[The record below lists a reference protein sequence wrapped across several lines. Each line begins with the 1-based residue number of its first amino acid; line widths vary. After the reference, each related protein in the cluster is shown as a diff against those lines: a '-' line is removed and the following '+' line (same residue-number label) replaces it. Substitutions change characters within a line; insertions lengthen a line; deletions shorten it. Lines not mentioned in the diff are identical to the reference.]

1 MAVTDVRIICQ
12 VVKNSNYKYVSV
24 DNCGHSRNK
33 WKKNKMTA
41 KIENIKWNQR
51 EIIQSV
57 NIIIEIHNLSV
68 LPVVDWRQ

>member
-1 MAVTDVRIICQ
+1 M
-12 VVKNSNYKYVSV
+12 SV
-24 DNCGHSRNK
+24 NNCGHSRK
-33 WKKNKMTA
+33 QVEKNKMTA

-68 LPVVDWRQ
+68 WPVVDWRQ